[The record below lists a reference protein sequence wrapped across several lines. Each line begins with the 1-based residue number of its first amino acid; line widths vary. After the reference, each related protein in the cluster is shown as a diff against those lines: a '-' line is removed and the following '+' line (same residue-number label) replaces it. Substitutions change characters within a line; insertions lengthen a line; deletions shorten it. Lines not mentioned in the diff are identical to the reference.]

1 MNDVMFKIW
10 LWSGIILLVGEF
22 ILPGLVVMFLGMG
35 SLTVALAIH
44 LNYINGITEQLITFF
59 VSSTIYLLTLRF
71 LVIRLV
77 PTDTNKA
84 NVDEDAE
91 VYGLIVEVAQTI
103 PVGGLGRINHSDSS
117 WQAKSNS
124 EVEITESSKVKII
137 GRENITWIVEAI

>member
-35 SLTVALAIH
+35 SLTVALAMH

-77 PTDTNKA
+77 PTDTSKA

-91 VYGLIVEVAQTI
+91 VIGLIVEVAQTI
-103 PVGGLGRINHSDSS
+103 PAGGLGRINHSDSS

-137 GRENITWIVEAI
+137 SRENITWIVEAI

>member
-1 MNDVMFKIW
+1 MNELMFKIW

-35 SLTVALAIH
+35 SLTVALAMH

-91 VYGLIVEVAQTI
+91 IIGLIVEVAQTI
-103 PVGGLGRINHSDSS
+103 PAGGLGRINHSDSS